1 MIKSLIISSLLLGI
15 FVNAQQLQ
23 IPYEVTVDI
32 TKIEISNG
40 LVGDDWEYVVFPSNY
55 KQEFDFNNC
64 GKSVPFG
71 RFFNKGLI
79 KEIDAPDGR
88 FIINPTSNG
97 KSLVFGIQ
105 YNIKED
111 DMTFDEEKSKF
122 LQLEISFFEETLVH
136 ILDYDGGQEPKK
148 IKTNSLKKQVQ
159 KGEYTY
165 NIYSGTIQVPIKV
178 YNGIFGLTQAYFTT
192 NLKVQEHPKYVYDKI
207 NSQKL
212 NKLNSRL
219 VQTEEKVSL
228 QKEQFKKEIDEL
240 REMILNLKQVKT
252 R

>member
-165 NIYSGTIQVPIKV
+165 NIYSGTIQV
-178 YNGIFGLTQAYFTT
+178 
-192 NLKVQEHPKYVYDKI
+192 QEHPKYVYDKI